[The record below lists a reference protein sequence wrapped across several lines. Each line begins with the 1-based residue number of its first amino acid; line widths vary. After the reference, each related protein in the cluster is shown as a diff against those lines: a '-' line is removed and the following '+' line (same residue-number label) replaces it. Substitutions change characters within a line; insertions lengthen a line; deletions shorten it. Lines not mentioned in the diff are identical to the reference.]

1 MTIEPTANEAED
13 GGTPAEPL
21 IAEAKLT
28 PPQLRPGLLER
39 PRIMQA
45 LDAGGD
51 APFTLVAAPPGY
63 GKTTAIRAWCRRRGC
78 ALAWVTLDPR
88 DNDPQRL
95 WTYVATAIDRIRP
108 GLGSGAL
115 QRLRID
121 GTSTE
126 DQIDALVNDLGAY
139 DGEIVI
145 ALDDVYTVTDHDCL
159 ESIGYALTRL
169 PPRVRIVAM
178 TRTSPEL
185 RLSRVRASGG
195 LVELRARDL
204 AFTRAETAE
213 LVDRSG
219 LPGLDAEEVG
229 MLWQR
234 TEGWPA
240 ALALAVLWLRTVDDP
255 RAAVHAFGAGH
266 EFVAEY
272 LSEEVF
278 DSLEPDAREFLLR
291 ASLLGR
297 FTAELCDG
305 ALERTDS
312 ATLLRGLESSSML
325 VTALERRGWFEVHAL
340 VAEFAA
346 LRLASVD
353 PGAAG
358 RIHRR
363 AAEWCRSHRMVSE
376 ALEHAAAAGDDALV
390 AAILSEQQLTMFRD
404 GGARTLLSWVRSL
417 PEDIVLE
424 HPTIAVGAATSALVV
439 GHGMLE
445 LRRYLHLVDRART
458 ERDQD
463 IGLYVRAQAE
473 MVRAATVGSVREAVE
488 RGRLAVELAASGG
501 DEALVAALGA
511 YARALYL
518 AGADDEAAAAAT
530 RAIEHPDIE
539 RRPPGH
545 AFARSTLALV
555 AAGRG
560 QVELAREHA
569 ATAKRIV
576 GRVGNSR
583 TWLGAN
589 AAVAVGSVL
598 MADGHIV
605 AAERE
610 LSYAE
615 GFFHDEVP
623 TIHHAWLVALLAC
636 VRCRRGRLDR
646 AQSGIAAARREM
658 DALSDVGRLRAIVDD
673 LEHDMGYAR
682 TRADRGELLTAPS
695 DAEAA
700 VLRLL
705 VTDLSVREIAAKLYL
720 SPNTVRT
727 HIRAIYRKL
736 GVSSRAEAVARATAH
751 GLIDPPPAA

>member
-1 MTIEPTANEAED
+1 
-13 GGTPAEPL
+13 
-21 IAEAKLT
+21 
-28 PPQLRPGLLER
+28 
-39 PRIMQA
+39 
-45 LDAGGD
+45 
-51 APFTLVAAPPGY
+51 
-63 GKTTAIRAWCRRRGC
+63 
-78 ALAWVTLDPR
+78 VTLDSR

-95 WTYVATAIDRIRP
+95 WTYVATAVDRIRP
-108 GLGSGAL
+108 GLGRGAL
-115 QRLRID
+115 QRLRIT

-126 DQIDALVNDLGAY
+126 DQIDALMNGLGVY
-139 DGEIVI
+139 GGEIVI

-169 PPRVRIVAM
+169 PPRVRIAAM

-204 AFTRAETAE
+204 AFTPAETAD
-213 LVDRSG
+213 LVERSG
-219 LPGLDAEEVG
+219 VHGLDADEVEV
-229 MLWQR
+229 LWQR

-240 ALALAVLWLRTVDDP
+240 ALVLGVLWLRNVDDP
-255 RAAVHAFGAGH
+255 RAVLHEFGAGH

-278 DSLEPDAREFLLR
+278 DSLEPGAREFLLR
-291 ASLLGR
+291 ISLLRR
-297 FTAELCDG
+297 FTADMCDG
-305 ALERTDS
+305 ALGRTDS
-312 ATLLRGLESSSML
+312 ATVLRDLESSSML
-325 VTALERRGWFEVHAL
+325 VTPLERRGWFEVHAL
-340 VAEFAA
+340 VAEFAG

-353 PGAAG
+353 PGAAA

-363 AAEWCRSHRMVSE
+363 AAEWCRAHRMPSE
-376 ALEHAAAAGDDALV
+376 ALEHAAAARDDALV
-390 AAILSEQQLTMFRD
+390 AAILSEQQLTMFRN
-404 GGARTLLSWVRSL
+404 GGARTLLGWVRSL
-417 PEDIVLE
+417 PEDLVLE

-439 GHGMLE
+439 GHGTLE
-445 LRRYLHLVDRART
+445 LRRYLHLVDRARR
-458 ERDQD
+458 ERDED
-463 IGLYVRAQAE
+463 IGPYVRAQAE
-473 MVRAATVGSVREAVE
+473 TVRAATVGSVREAVE
-488 RGRLAVELAASGG
+488 RGRLAVELAESGG

-511 YARALYL
+511 LARALYL

-560 QVELAREHA
+560 QVEVAREHA

-598 MADGHIV
+598 MADGQMV

-615 GFFHDEVP
+615 GFFDDEVP
-623 TIHHAWLVALLAC
+623 TVHHAWLVALLARA
-636 VRCRRGRLDR
+636 RCRRGRIDR
-646 AQSGIAAARREM
+646 AQSGLAAARREM
-658 DALSDVGRLRAIVDD
+658 DALADVGRLRAIVDD
-673 LEHDMGYAR
+673 LERDMGFAR
-682 TRADRGELLTAPS
+682 TRADRGELLAAPS

-705 VTDLSVREIAAKLYL
+705 VTDLSAREIAAQLYL

-736 GVSSRAEAVARATAH
+736 GASSRAEAVARATAH
-751 GLIDPPPAA
+751 GLIDPPPSA

>member
-1 MTIEPTANEAED
+1 M
-13 GGTPAEPL
+13 
-21 IAEAKLT
+21 
-28 PPQLRPGLLER
+28 
-39 PRIMQA
+39 
-45 LDAGGD
+45 
-51 APFTLVAAPPGY
+51 
-63 GKTTAIRAWCRRRGC
+63 
-78 ALAWVTLDPR
+78 
-88 DNDPQRL
+88 
-95 WTYVATAIDRIRP
+95 
-108 GLGSGAL
+108 
-115 QRLRID
+115 
-121 GTSTE
+121 
-126 DQIDALVNDLGAY
+126 
-139 DGEIVI
+139 VI
-145 ALDDVYTVTDHDCL
+145 ALDDLYTVTDRDCL
-159 ESIGYALTRL
+159 DSIGYALTRL

-219 LPGLDAEEVG
+219 LRGLDADGIGV
-229 MLWQR
+229 LWQR

-240 ALALAVLWLRTVDDP
+240 ALALAVLWLRTVDDARP
-255 RAAVHAFGAGH
+255 ALYEFGAAH

-278 DSLEPDAREFLLR
+278 DSLEPGARDFLLR
-291 ASLLGR
+291 ASLLRR

-312 ATLLRGLESSSML
+312 AIVLRDLESSSML

-340 VAEFAA
+340 VAEFAG

-353 PGAAG
+353 PGAAA

-363 AAEWCRSHRMVSE
+363 AAEWCRSHRMPSE

-390 AAILSEQQLTMFRD
+390 AAILSEQQLTIFRN

-417 PEDIVLE
+417 PEDLVLE
-424 HPTIAVGAATSALVV
+424 HPAIAVGAATSALVI
-439 GHGMLE
+439 GHGTLE
-445 LRRYLHLVDRART
+445 LRRYLHLLDRAQR
-458 ERDQD
+458 ERDED
-463 IGLYVRAQAE
+463 IGPYVRAQAE

-530 RAIEHPDIE
+530 RAIEHPDID

-560 QVELAREHA
+560 RVELAREHA

-598 MADGHIV
+598 MAEGHIV
-605 AAERE
+605 EAERE

-615 GFFHDEVP
+615 GFFDDEVP
-623 TIHHAWLVALLAC
+623 TVHHAWLVALLAC
-636 VRCRRGRLDR
+636 ARCRRGRIDR
-646 AQSGIAAARREM
+646 AQSGLAAARREM
-658 DALSDVGRLRAIVDD
+658 AALADVGRLRVIVDD
-673 LEHDMGYAR
+673 LERDMGYAR
-682 TRADRGELLTAPS
+682 TRADSGELLTAPS
-695 DAEAA
+695 HAEAA

-705 VTDLSVREIAAKLYL
+705 VTDLSAPEIAAKLFL

-736 GVSSRAEAVARATAH
+736 GVSSRAEAIARATAH
-751 GLIDPPPAA
+751 GLIDPPPSA